1 MECDGQKNGFIKFKR
16 SKKFG
21 NLKTDDTSEEKK
33 NYPKID
39 TIKIPSHVRE
49 QIGKIK
55 AVTNAGDTI
64 VTNQSNTG
72 GSRDYR
78 SDIEKIRTELA
89 EIRRQKEE
97 MLQRGSLQSK

>member
-49 QIGKIK
+49 QIGNIK

-72 GSRDYR
+72 GSKDYR

-97 MLQRGSLQSK
+97 MLQRSLQSK